1 MKINTEGLKI
11 CVSFITFEPFFVIL
25 DKKIPVEYLRIYP
38 QVLGKDEFFNILDVE
53 YGSHVVNFLKQ
64 RVIEE

>member
-11 CVSFITFEPFFVIL
+11 VIDDNTFEPFYVIL

-38 QVLGKDEFFNILDVE
+38 QVLGKDEFFNILDVR
-53 YGSHVVNFLKQ
+53 YGSHVVSFIKQ
-64 RVIEE
+64 KVIEE